1 MQKKTTSE
9 FAGVTSPNTTQV
21 PDQYLDELLPILS
34 GAELKVLLYITR
46 RTFGFKKPSD
56 NISLSQMLH
65 GIRTR
70 DGRTLDR
77 GVGLTKKPLL
87 RAIKSLAGQR
97 IIVTERR
104 RSAERGDEPTCYRL
118 NIITTPPIIAA
129 DPVVDDLLQGGG
141 GEMPPGGWG
150 SISPTQHTAE
160 QETGEQHT
168 VSSKSSSSNGI
179 ESEPARDHPEPLPDY
194 PAVLIT
200 EVSEEFGD
208 GKSIRSNLT
217 RAARLLADSQLSAS
231 TFARRLFEARS
242 ITRDEIHRRRLAGSA
257 TPVAKRMA
265 YFFRVLEDVVGVR
278 PSLAAPKAAAGEERG

>member
-1 MQKKTTSE
+1 MQKRATSD

-21 PDQYLDELLPILS
+21 PDQYLDELLPVLS

-87 RAIKSLAGQR
+87 RAIKSLAAQR
-97 IIVTERR
+97 IILTERR

-118 NIITTPPIIAA
+118 NIITTPPVIAA
-129 DPVVDDLLQGGG
+129 DPVVKIVHQGGG
-141 GEMPPGGWG
+141 GETPPRGRV
-150 SISPTQHTAE
+150 SNSPTQQTAE
-160 QETGEQHT
+160 QETGIQQT
-168 VSSKSSSSNGI
+168 VSSRSSSSNGI
-179 ESEPARDHPEPLPDY
+179 ESKPARDHPVPLPEY

-208 GKSIRSNLT
+208 AGSIRSNLT
-217 RAARLLADSQLSAS
+217 RAARLLADSQLSPS
-231 TFARRLFEARS
+231 TFAQRLFEARS
-242 ITRDEIHRRRLAGSA
+242 ITRDEIHRRRLSGST

-265 YFFRVLEDVVGVR
+265 YFFRVLEDVAGVH
-278 PSLAAPKAAAGEERG
+278 PSPRGTVADPGEVQG